1 MNAVV
6 DAHEESDEISAD
18 VPNYFIQTDISD
30 GNECVIVHSIVIQV
44 DLLVEMAL
52 EVYGKYVVYDN
63 GRQDLYAKVMM
74 YLYGI
79 IVASLLW
86 YNKLCSDLVEIFEL
100 NPITLFLPTKW

>member
-52 EVYGKYVVYDN
+52 EVYGKYMVYDN
-63 GRQDLYAKVMM
+63 GRRDLYAKVMM
-74 YLYGI
+74 
-79 IVASLLW
+79 
-86 YNKLCSDLVEIFEL
+86 
-100 NPITLFLPTKW
+100 